1 MRFFELLNNQHV
13 IALVIIAVIF
23 CILFGIALAFV
34 PTSGTMSEARD
45 KILKNKAIQ
54 RFADN
59 IEKAEGPFP
68 LIITLLIAGTILWG
82 LFYILFYGFSEVI
95 L

>member
-1 MRFFELLNNQHV
+1 MRFFELLNIQHV
-13 IALVIIAVIF
+13 VALVIVAIIF
-23 CILFGIALAFV
+23 LILFGVALAFI
-34 PTSGTMSEARD
+34 PMSGSKERAV
-45 KILKNKAIQ
+45 KVKAIQ
-54 RFADN
+54 VFADG

-68 LIITLLIAGTILWG
+68 LIISLVIAGVILWA

>member
-1 MRFFELLNNQHV
+1 MRFFEILNAQHV
-13 IALVIIAVIF
+13 AALIIIAIIF
-23 CILFGIALAFV
+23 LILFGVALAFI
-34 PTSGTMSEARD
+34 PSSGSIN
-45 KILKNKAIQ
+45 KVFNIKAIQ
-54 RFADN
+54 HFADN

-68 LIITLLIAGTILWG
+68 LIITLLIAGTILWA

>member
-1 MRFFELLNNQHV
+1 MRFFALLNTQQV
-13 IALVIIAVIF
+13 AALVIAAIIF
-23 CILFGIALAFV
+23 CILFAVALAFV
-34 PTSGTMSEARD
+34 PMSGPKARAFN
-45 KILKNKAIQ
+45 IKAIQ

-68 LIITLLIAGTILWG
+68 LIIVLLIAGTCFWA